1 MSTVYTRSD
10 YPQAQAFL
18 EHVLSKIALLI
29 QKYTMNIIAIS
40 GSLRKASLNTALLRA
55 LQPLAPSGMQIEIV
69 AVGDLPLY
77 SEDSEVSFPPAVQA
91 LKTKI
96 EAADGIII
104 ATPEY
109 NRSIP
114 GVLKNVIDWVSRPY
128 GQNSFAGKPVL
139 TAGVTVGKIGTAVAQ
154 SHLRQI
160 MVYLNTDVIGQPE
173 LYLGPA
179 GEIFDGEGNILN
191 GSTKELLTKALAVL
205 AGRAKKSN

>member
-1 MSTVYTRSD
+1 
-10 YPQAQAFL
+10 
-18 EHVLSKIALLI
+18 
-29 QKYTMNIIAIS
+29 MNIIAIS
-40 GSLRKASLNTALLRA
+40 GSLRKDSFNTALLRA
-55 LQPLAPSGMQIEIV
+55 LQSLAPADMIIEI
-69 AVGDLPLY
+69 ADIGDFPLY
-77 SEDSEVSFPPAVQA
+77 NQDDEVAFPAAAQA

-160 MVYLNTDVIGQPE
+160 MVYLDTDVIGQPE

-179 GEIFDGEGNILN
+179 GEIFDGEGKILN
-191 GSTKELLTKALAVL
+191 DSTKELLTKALTVL